1 MGGESATKLKEL
13 MDAHTDNALAA
24 IKKHRES
31 SRERERRTT
40 VVQSILQDVKGDDHD
55 NNNGEGI
62 ASLLREFGCVD
73 TALNIVGD
81 NPKSHNIIDNK
92 NNNNNKTYNNKRSV
106 LRTQSAKESTATLTE
121 RTFTSPIRSQSC
133 SSRWKSG
140 DASMNHVD
148 GLMGSGL
155 KLPIRCNSSISISSD
170 EESVTEDD

>member
-31 SRERERRTT
+31 SRERERRTP
-40 VVQSILQDVKGDDHD
+40 VVQSVILQDDKDDD
-55 NNNGEGI
+55 DDDNNGEGI

-73 TALNIVGD
+73 TALKIVGD
-81 NPKSHNIIDNK
+81 NPKSHNIID

-140 DASMNHVD
+140 DASRNHAD